1 MVLLRRGYAQF
12 FRRVDVRF
20 DNFVVLEMA
29 EGFMS
34 HDKPVM
40 CVFCYIPPRDSPAY
54 SQTDS
59 RQGIEMIE
67 HCLADL
73 HEVTNDFYLFM
84 CRDLNARTN
93 QDNGKILSLN
103 TRDFNART
111 NQDNGK
117 ILSLNTRISGDDDSF
132 LNKASQRLVFKR
144 IRFSFAKSLS
154 CSELL
159 D

>member
-59 RQGIEMIE
+59 RKGIEMIE

-93 QDNGKILSLN
+93 QDNGKILS
-103 TRDFNART
+103 A
-111 NQDNGK
+111 
-117 ILSLNTRISGDDDSF
+117 NTRISGDDDSF

>member
-1 MVLLRRGYAQF
+1 MRI
-12 FRRVDVRF
+12 DVRF

-59 RQGIEMIE
+59 RKGIEMIE

-93 QDNGKILSLN
+93 QDNGKILS
-103 TRDFNART
+103 A
-111 NQDNGK
+111 
-117 ILSLNTRISGDDDSF
+117 NTRISGDDDSF